1 MSESF
6 TNTYTPPAPA
16 KIPTEITDESY
27 GPSPYDINFV
37 FPIDLT
43 SNPDLLSTHRIRL
56 TPLIPRL
63 HAKIYVNVLTAH
75 PELARYLP
83 SKLPTLAEF
92 LYYLEHGV
100 RANPNWCFFAII
112 DKGTSKEREG
122 KGETMAGILGLIK
135 SDAPN
140 LTTEIGSVVVFP
152 EFQRTYVTT
161 NAVCILLQYALEV
174 PSRFPGALA
183 LRRVEWRA
191 NSRNEP
197 SVKAAKRIG
206 FKAEGVLRW
215 HVALPEGK
223 EGDAPREGDPKA
235 KNLNRHTALFS
246 ACCDDWES
254 GLREKVEE
262 EIARQSYN

>member
-6 TNTYTPPAPA
+6 VNNYTPPPPA
-16 KIPTEITDESY
+16 KIPAEISNESY

-43 SNPDLLSTHRIRL
+43 SNPDLLSTPRVRL

-63 HAKIYVNVLTAH
+63 HAQTYITVLTAH

-83 SKLPTLAEF
+83 SHFTTLAEF
-92 LYYLEHGV
+92 LHFLEHGV
-100 RANPNWCFFAII
+100 RRDRNWCLFAIL

-122 KGETMAGILGLIK
+122 KGETMAGLIGLVK

-140 LTTEIGSVVVFP
+140 LTTEIGFVVTFP

-161 NAVCILLQYALEV
+161 NAVCILLRYALEL
-174 PSRFPGALA
+174 PSRFPGALG

-197 SVKAAKRIG
+197 SKKAAKRIG
-206 FKAEGVLRW
+206 FKDEGVLRW
-215 HVALPEGK
+215 HIVLPEAK

-235 KNLNRHTALFS
+235 QNLKRDTALFS

-254 GLREKVEE
+254 GLREKVQEMIGQE
-262 EIARQSYN
+262 C